1 MKTRQETD
9 TMGAIEVPADRYY
22 GAQTARSL
30 VHFDIGDD
38 TKPRELIRAL
48 GVLKKACA
56 LANQDLGKLAADK
69 AKLIGQA
76 ADEVIAGELDDH
88 LIKVGFRVT
97 SSTYPLP
104 YVCTMFFTP
113 QHEVVLNRC
122 CAAKSTHASASAR
135 RR

>member
-1 MKTRQETD
+1 MSTRRETD

-56 LANQDLGKLAADK
+56 LVNQDLGKLPADK
-69 AKLIGQA
+69 AKLIAQP
-76 ADEVIAGELDDH
+76 
-88 LIKVGFRVT
+88 RT
-97 SSTYPLP
+97 
-104 YVCTMFFTP
+104 
-113 QHEVVLNRC
+113 R
-122 CAAKSTHASASAR
+122 
-135 RR
+135 